1 MKPFQH
7 LSCFTSH
14 FIWLVCKF
22 MDLNSEVVI
31 SWLLLII
38 SNNYW
43 SLVVFSHLHCQI
55 PRIVWWLFYWP
66 KQRNCVKS
74 GTWRDWETLLINF
87 FSLGCCSFA
96 AHSGIPLIATV
107 QVNQLCYSF
116 AEFSLL
122 VLSGSQAFLV

>member
-55 PRIVWWLFYWP
+55 PRIVWWLFYGP
-66 KQRNCVKS
+66 KQQNCVKS
-74 GTWRDWETLLINF
+74 GTWRDWETLLINL
-87 FSLGCCSFA
+87 FSLSCCSFA

-107 QVNQLCYSF
+107 QVKQFCYSF